1 MSRIPA
7 ILEAL
12 QAGKTVYLTTMLK
25 SIKVDQK
32 VMAKWA
38 KAGYELF
45 KATEKNDFIA
55 SGKHWV
61 CIDGCNIHIQ

>member
-7 ILEAL
+7 ILEAI

-32 VMAKWA
+32 VVAKWE
-38 KAGYELF
+38 KAGYPLF
-45 KATEKNDFIA
+45 KATEKNDFMA
-55 SGKHWV
+55 SGRNWL
-61 CIDGCNIHIQ
+61 CIDGCNIQIR